1 MRRPRGRIR
10 RRATH
15 TGTTPEAPGAAEAR
29 LGEEAPGSGAGPAP
43 APAGA
48 GPEDQAAVDPAA
60 AGGGTGGG
68 RPRGRPRLAVIVGN
82 SIAGD
87 SRVQKTAIAAAR
99 AGWDVTLVGRSP
111 SKRREESVLGPVRVV
126 KVPVSAHMR
135 AVVSAER
142 RRPHLRAHVTQL
154 GLPDDGAWVRARSAH
169 AAWVREQTARVGW
182 LAGSAPKP
190 ASRLA
195 SRPGA
200 AVARE
205 ALKGWVRLRRYAHKG
220 RGRVYQWERRM
231 AAGPPRPTGDWRRDW
246 PELLD
251 LDLAFGPVIE
261 ELAPDVVHANDITM
275 IAVGAR
281 SVARLRARGHRT
293 AWLYDAHEYVRGVEW
308 PDAVR
313 ASAFPGVEKEFISR
327 ADAVVTVSGELAGIL
342 REAYGLRQTPHVVA
356 NAPVREAV
364 SAHTDE
370 CVSVRDACG
379 LGPDVPLLVYAGWIG
394 PERGLDTAVAGL
406 PALPHAH
413 LALVV
418 GPKPNATL
426 QALLAR
432 AEELGVR
439 ERVHVVPYVPQEQ
452 VPDYLSSA
460 DLGLI
465 CFRHVP
471 NCEISLP
478 TKAAEYLHAGLPLI
492 TSGVRTLRNFVER
505 TGVGEVFVTEDVP
518 SFATAVQRGLSRRST
533 LVGKITEPLLRELSW
548 EQQSAG
554 LLALYE
560 RLAGSE
566 AAARLAPRSLSWSV
580 SEQPGLGAPGRPRP
594 LETTGPD
601 GAPPGW
607 RALGTTPVRL
617 GLGCANSAGQLAGF
631 ARALCERRQ
640 DLSAEVVMHTHDQ
653 SVIYPADIYAIGERT
668 GDLGF
673 QLDRA
678 RRVLGS
684 YTHYLAD
691 SFTPALG
698 RLNGGHICDDLPS
711 LSAAGIK
718 VALLAHGSDVR
729 DPERHMSRY
738 EHSLFH
744 AADEA
749 ILAALVKKSARNRR
763 LAARSG
769 LPQFVTTPDLLDE
782 LPGSRWAP
790 LVVDVDGWASERPAL
805 ERARPV
811 VVHAPSKR
819 WTKGTEQ
826 VVPVLEELD
835 RRGLIEF
842 RMATGVP
849 WLQVQELVKEADIVV
864 DQFAVGTYGTF
875 ACEGMAAGRPVIAF
889 LDERLHRSVGIRPPI
904 VNATPATLRTAVESL
919 VEDRDSARRTAQES
933 VEYVRT
939 YHDGGY
945 TADVLDGFL
954 R

>member
-1 MRRPRGRIR
+1 MKQTHRILR
-10 RRATH
+10 RRTAH
-15 TGTTPEAPGAAEAR
+15 GSNAPEAPDAAVGRMGEGVAR
-29 LGEEAPGSGAGPAP
+29 TGEEH
-43 APAGA
+43 
-48 GPEDQAAVDPAA
+48 
-60 AGGGTGGG
+60 
-68 RPRGRPRLAVIVGN
+68 PRGRPRLAVVVGN
-82 SIAGD
+82 TITGD

-111 SKRREESVLGPVRVV
+111 SKRREESVLGPVRVIR
-126 KVPVSAHMR
+126 VPVSAHMR
-135 AVVSAER
+135 AVVAAQR
-142 RRPHLRAHVTQL
+142 RRPQLRSRLTQF
-154 GLPDDGAWVRARSAH
+154 GLPDDSAWVRARAAH

-182 LAGSAPKP
+182 LSSPVGGSPAPEGP
-190 ASRLA
+190 RT
-195 SRPGA
+195 PGA
-200 AVARE
+200 LPTALSRQLARE
-205 ALKGWVRLRRYAHKG
+205 ALRGWVRARRYAHKG
-220 RGRVYQWERRM
+220 RRRAYQWERRRV
-231 AAGPPRPTGDWRRDW
+231 AGAPQPTGDWRTDW

-251 LDLAFGPVIE
+251 IDLAFGPVIE
-261 ELAPDVVHANDITM
+261 EIEPDVIHANDHLM

-281 SVARLRARGHRT
+281 SAARLRARGLPTR
-293 AWLYDAHEYVRGVEW
+293 WLYDAHEYVRGVEW

-313 ASAFPGVEKEFISR
+313 AGAFPGVEAEFIGR
-327 ADAVVTVSGELAGIL
+327 ADAVVTVSEELAGIL
-342 REAYGLRQTPHVVA
+342 REAYALAAQPLVVA
-356 NAPVREAV
+356 NAPVRETV
-364 SAHTDE
+364 SACSDTS
-370 CVSVRDACG
+370 VSVRDACG
-379 LGPDVPLLVYAGWIG
+379 LSPEVPLLVYAGWIG
-394 PERGLDTAVAGL
+394 PERGLDTAVEGL
-406 PALPHAH
+406 AELPHAH
-413 LALVV
+413 LALVA
-418 GPKPNATL
+418 GKENATL
-426 QALLAR
+426 QGLLAR

-439 ERVHVVPYVPQEQ
+439 QRVHVVPYVPQER

-478 TKAAEYLHAGLPLI
+478 TKAAEYLHAGLPMV

-518 SFATAVQRGLSRRST
+518 SFVAAVQRGLAERGT
-533 LVGKITEPLLRELSW
+533 LAARITEPLLQELSW

-554 LLALYE
+554 LLDLYE
-560 RLAGSE
+560 RLAGPA
-566 AAARLAPRSLSWSV
+566 AAARLAPRSVPWSA
-580 SEQPGLGAPGRPRP
+580 SEQPGLGAPGRARPHEPATPRVMP
-594 LETTGPD
+594 S
-601 GAPPGW
+601 GW
-607 RALGTTPVRL
+607 RSLGSTPVRL

-698 RLNGGHICDDLPS
+698 RLNGGHIQDDLPS

-729 DPERHMSRY
+729 DPHRHMSRY

-744 AADEA
+744 AADES
-749 ILAALVKKSARNRR
+749 ILRKLANKSARNRR
-763 LAARSG
+763 MAAQSG
-769 LPQFVTTPDLLDE
+769 LPQFVTTPDLLEE
-782 LPGSRWAP
+782 LPGARWAP
-790 LVVDVDGWASERPAL
+790 LVVDADSWASDRPAM

-826 VVPVLEELD
+826 AVPVLEELD

-842 RMATGVP
+842 RLVTGVP
-849 WLQVQELVKEADIVV
+849 WAEVQELVKEADLVV

-889 LDERLHRSVGIRPPI
+889 LDERLHQSVGIRPPI
-904 VNATPATLRTAVESL
+904 VNATSATLRSALESL
-919 VEDRDSARRTAQES
+919 LDDRDFAMRTAQES

-939 YHDGGY
+939 YHDGTY

>member
-1 MRRPRGRIR
+1 MKQTHRILR
-10 RRATH
+10 RRTAH
-15 TGTTPEAPGAAEAR
+15 GSNAPEAPDAAVGRMGEGVAR
-29 LGEEAPGSGAGPAP
+29 TGEEH
-43 APAGA
+43 
-48 GPEDQAAVDPAA
+48 
-60 AGGGTGGG
+60 
-68 RPRGRPRLAVIVGN
+68 PRGRPRLAVVVGN
-82 SIAGD
+82 TITGD

-111 SKRREESVLGPVRVV
+111 SKRREESVLGPVRVIR
-126 KVPVSAHMR
+126 VPVPAHMR
-135 AVVSAER
+135 AVVAAQR
-142 RRPHLRAHVTQL
+142 RRPQLRSRLTQF
-154 GLPDDGAWVRARSAH
+154 GLPDDSALVRARAAH

-182 LAGSAPKP
+182 LSPPVGGSPAPEGP
-190 ASRLA
+190 RTPGPLPTALSRQL
-195 SRPGA
+195 
-200 AVARE
+200 ARE
-205 ALKGWVRLRRYAHKG
+205 ALRGWVRARRYAHKG
-220 RGRVYQWERRM
+220 RRRAYQWERRRV
-231 AAGPPRPTGDWRRDW
+231 AGAPQPTGDWRTDW

-251 LDLAFGPVIE
+251 IDLAFGPAIE
-261 ELAPDVVHANDITM
+261 EIEPDVIHANDHLM

-281 SVARLRARGHRT
+281 SAARLRARGLPTR
-293 AWLYDAHEYVRGVEW
+293 WLYDAHEYVRGVEW

-313 ASAFPGVEKEFISR
+313 ASAFPGVEAEFIGR
-327 ADAVVTVSGELAGIL
+327 ADAVVTVSEELAGIL
-342 REAYGLRQTPHVVA
+342 REAYALVAQPLVVA
-356 NAPVREAV
+356 NAPVRETV
-364 SAHTDE
+364 SACSDAG
-370 CVSVRDACG
+370 VSVRDACG
-379 LGPDVPLLVYAGWIG
+379 LSPDVPLLVYAGWIG
-394 PERGLDTAVAGL
+394 PERGLDTAVEGL
-406 PALPHAH
+406 AELPHAH
-413 LALVV
+413 LALVA
-418 GPKPNATL
+418 GKENATL
-426 QALLAR
+426 QGLLAR

-439 ERVHVVPYVPQEQ
+439 QRVHVVPYVPQER

-478 TKAAEYLHAGLPLI
+478 TKAAEYLHAGLPMV

-518 SFATAVQRGLSRRST
+518 SFVAAVQRGLAERGALAAR
-533 LVGKITEPLLRELSW
+533 ITEPLLQELSW

-554 LLALYE
+554 LLDLYE
-560 RLAGSE
+560 RLAGPA
-566 AAARLAPRSLSWSV
+566 AAARLAPCSVPWSA
-580 SEQPGLGAPGRPRP
+580 SEQPGLGAPGRARPHEPATPRVMP
-594 LETTGPD
+594 
-601 GAPPGW
+601 AGW
-607 RALGTTPVRL
+607 RSLGSTPVRL

-640 DLSAEVVMHTHDQ
+640 DLSAEVVMHTHEQ

-698 RLNGGHICDDLPS
+698 RLNGGHIQDDLPS

-729 DPERHMSRY
+729 DPHRHMSRY

-744 AADEA
+744 AADET
-749 ILAALVKKSARNRR
+749 ILRKLANKSARNRR
-763 LAARSG
+763 MAAQSG
-769 LPQFVTTPDLLDE
+769 LPQFVTTPDLLEE
-782 LPGSRWAP
+782 LPGARWAP
-790 LVVDVDGWASERPAL
+790 LVVDADSWASERPAM
-805 ERARPV
+805 ERACPV
-811 VVHAPSKR
+811 VLHAPSKR

-826 VVPVLEELD
+826 AVPVLEELD

-842 RMATGVP
+842 RLVTGAP
-849 WLQVQELVKEADIVV
+849 WAEVQEMVKEADLVV

-904 VNATPATLRTAVESL
+904 VNATPATLRSALESL
-919 VEDRDSARRTAQES
+919 LDDRDFAMRTAQES

-939 YHDGGY
+939 YHDGTY

>member
-1 MRRPRGRIR
+1 MKRPRAIVR
-10 RRATH
+10 RRAAH
-15 TGTTPEAPGAAEAR
+15 PGGGPGPEAPDAARARLLDEDAADREPSGPRADADAGAAQE
-29 LGEEAPGSGAGPAP
+29 
-43 APAGA
+43 
-48 GPEDQAAVDPAA
+48 
-60 AGGGTGGG
+60 
-68 RPRGRPRLAVIVGN
+68 RPRGRPRLAVVVGN
-82 SIAGD
+82 TVAGD

-126 KVPVSAHMR
+126 KVPVAGHMR
-135 AVVSAER
+135 AVVDAER
-142 RRPHLRAHVTQL
+142 SRPHVRAHLTRF
-154 GLPDDGAWVRARSAH
+154 GLPDDSAWARAASAH

-182 LAGSAPKP
+182 LAGPSGG
-190 ASRLA
+190 
-195 SRPGA
+195 PGA

-205 ALKGWVRLRRYAHKG
+205 ALKGWVRLRRYAHQG
-220 RGRVYQWERRM
+220 RGRVYRWERRA

-261 ELAPDVVHANDITM
+261 EIGPDVIHANDVTM

-281 SVARLRARGHRT
+281 SAARLRARGHRT

-313 ASAFPGVEKEFISR
+313 AAAFPGVEKEFIGR
-327 ADAVVTVSGELAGIL
+327 ADAVATVSAELAGIL
-342 REAYGLRQTPHVVA
+342 REAYRLPADPLVVA

-364 SAHTDE
+364 SAHTDG
-370 CVSVRDACG
+370 CVRVRDACG

-394 PERGLDTAVAGL
+394 PERGLDTAVEGL
-406 PALPHAH
+406 AKLPHTH
-413 LALVV
+413 LALVAA
-418 GPKPNATL
+418 PTPNATL
-426 QALLAR
+426 QRLLVR

-439 ERVHVVPYVPQEQ
+439 ERVHVVPYVRQEQ

-471 NCEISLP
+471 NCEVSLP
-478 TKAAEYLHAGLPLI
+478 TKAAEYLHGGVPLV
-492 TSGVRTLRNFVER
+492 TSGVRTLRTFVER
-505 TGVGEVFVTEDVP
+505 TGVGEVFVTDDVP
-518 SFATAVQRGLSRRST
+518 SFVSAVQRGLSRREA
-533 LVGKITEPLLRELSW
+533 LAERITEPLLAELSW

-554 LLALYE
+554 LLDLYE
-560 RLAGSE
+560 RLAGPE
-566 AAARLAPRSLSWSV
+566 TAARLAPRTVSWSV
-580 SEQPGLGAPGRPRP
+580 SEQPGLGSPGQARV
-594 LETTGPD
+594 LEPPPAD

-607 RALGTTPVRL
+607 RSLGSTPVRL

-653 SVIYPADIYAIGERT
+653 SVIYPADIYAVGEHT
-668 GDLGF
+668 GDLAF

-698 RLNGGHICDDLPS
+698 RLNGGHISDDLPS
-711 LSAAGIK
+711 LAAAGIK

-749 ILAALVKKSARNRR
+749 ILAALTAKSARNRR
-763 LAARSG
+763 MAAQSG

-790 LVVDVDGWASERPAL
+790 LVVDVDGWASERPAM

-819 WTKGTEQ
+819 WTKGTER
-826 VVPVLEELD
+826 VVPVLQELD

-842 RMATGVP
+842 RMVTGVP

-875 ACEGMAAGRPVIAF
+875 ACEGMAAGRPVIAY
-889 LDERLHRSVGIRPPI
+889 LDERLHRSVGVRPPL
-904 VNATPATLRTAVESL
+904 VNASPATLRDAVESL
-919 VEDRDSARRTAQES
+919 VEDREFARNTARES

-945 TADVLDGFL
+945 TANVLDGFL

>member
-1 MRRPRGRIR
+1 MKQTHRIIR
-10 RRATH
+10 RGTARGSVARAGNTV
-15 TGTTPEAPGAAEAR
+15 EAPGAAEGRMGVSSAR
-29 LGEEAPGSGAGPAP
+29 KGDE
-43 APAGA
+43 
-48 GPEDQAAVDPAA
+48 
-60 AGGGTGGG
+60 
-68 RPRGRPRLAVIVGN
+68 RPRGRPRLAVVVGN
-82 SIAGD
+82 TIAGD

-111 SKRREESVLGPVRVV
+111 SKRREESVLGPVRVI
-126 KVPVSAHMR
+126 KVPVGADMR
-135 AVVSAER
+135 AVVAAAR
-142 RRPHLRAHVTQL
+142 RRPQLRSRLTQF
-154 GLPDDGAWVRARSAH
+154 GLPDDSAWVRARAAH

-182 LAGSAPKP
+182 LSVPSGGRPAPWGLRTPEVLP
-190 ASRLA
+190 AALA
-195 SRPGA
+195 RQL
-200 AVARE
+200 ARE
-205 ALKGWVRLRRYAHKG
+205 ALKGWVRVRRYAHKG
-220 RGRVYQWERRM
+220 RGRAYRWERRRT
-231 AAGPPRPTGDWRRDW
+231 AGQPQPTGDWRVDW

-251 LDLAFGPVIE
+251 IDLAFGPVIE
-261 ELAPDVVHANDITM
+261 EIEPDVIHANDHLM

-281 SVARLRARGHRT
+281 SAARLRARGRPT
-293 AWLYDAHEYVRGVEW
+293 RWLYDAHEYIRGVEW

-313 ASAFPGVEKEFISR
+313 ASAFPGVEEEFIGK
-327 ADAVVTVSGELAGIL
+327 ADAVVTVSQELAGIL
-342 REAYGLRQTPHVVA
+342 REAYALPADPLVVA
-356 NAPVREAV
+356 NAPVRETV
-364 SAHTDE
+364 SAGTDE

-379 LGPDVPLLVYAGWIG
+379 LSPDVPLLVYAGWIG
-394 PERGLDTAVAGL
+394 PERGLDTAVEGL
-406 PALPHAH
+406 AELPHAH
-413 LALVV
+413 LALVA
-418 GPKPNATL
+418 GKQNATL
-426 QALLAR
+426 QGLLAR

-439 ERVHVVPYVPQEQ
+439 QRVHVVPYVRQEQ

-478 TKAAEYLHAGLPLI
+478 TKAAEYLHAGLPMI

-505 TGVGEVFVTEDVP
+505 TGIGEVFVTEDVP
-518 SFATAVQRGLSRRST
+518 SFVAAVQRGLAKRGT
-533 LVGKITEPLLRELSW
+533 LAARITEPLLQELSW

-554 LLALYE
+554 LLNLYE
-560 RLAGSE
+560 QLAGPA
-566 AAARLAPRSLSWSV
+566 AAARLAPRSVPWSA
-580 SEQPGLGAPGRPRP
+580 SEQPGLGAARAHAQESAAPGGTP
-594 LETTGPD
+594 
-601 GAPPGW
+601 AGW
-607 RALGTTPVRL
+607 RTLGSTPVRL
-617 GLGCANSAGQLAGF
+617 GMGCANSAGQLAGF

-698 RLNGGHICDDLPS
+698 RLNGGHIQDDLPS

-729 DPERHMSRY
+729 DPQRHMSRY

-744 AADEA
+744 AADEQ
-749 ILAALVKKSARNRR
+749 ILRALAKKSARNRR
-763 LAARSG
+763 MAAQSG
-769 LPQFVTTPDLLDE
+769 LPQFVTTPDLLEE
-782 LPGSRWAP
+782 LPGARWAP
-790 LVVDVDGWASERPAL
+790 LVVDVEGWASQRPAM

-819 WTKGTEQ
+819 WTKGTER
-826 VVPVLEELD
+826 VVPVLEEMD

-842 RMATGVP
+842 RMVTGVP
-849 WLQVQELVKEADIVV
+849 WTEVRELVKEADIVV

-904 VNATPATLRTAVESL
+904 VNATPGTLRGALESL
-919 VEDRDSARRTAQES
+919 LEDRDFAMRTAQES
-933 VEYVRT
+933 AEYVRT
-939 YHDGGY
+939 YHDGSY

>member
-1 MRRPRGRIR
+1 AGSAGGAGNRERRP
-10 RRATH
+10 
-15 TGTTPEAPGAAEAR
+15 
-29 LGEEAPGSGAGPAP
+29 
-43 APAGA
+43 
-48 GPEDQAAVDPAA
+48 
-60 AGGGTGGG
+60 
-68 RPRGRPRLAVIVGN
+68 GRPRLAVVVGN
-82 SIAGD
+82 TVAGD

-126 KVPVSAHMR
+126 KVPVAAHMR
-135 AVVSAER
+135 AVVGAER
-142 RRPHLRAHVTQL
+142 RRPHLRSHLTQF
-154 GLPDDGAWVRARSAH
+154 GLPDDGAWVRARAAH
-169 AAWVREQTARVGW
+169 AAWVRERTARVG
-182 LAGSAPKP
+182 
-190 ASRLA
+190 RLA
-195 SRPGA
+195 DVPGGVRT

-220 RGRVYQWERRM
+220 RGRLYQWERRR
-231 AAGPPRPTGDWRRDW
+231 AAGPVRPTGDWRRDW

-261 ELAPDVVHANDITM
+261 ELEPDVIHANDVTM

-281 SVARLRARGHRT
+281 SAARLRARGLRT

-313 ASAFPGVEKEFISR
+313 ASAFPGVEREHIGC

-342 REAYGLRQTPHVVA
+342 REAYGLPAEPLVVA

-364 SAHTDE
+364 RAGAGE
-370 CVSVRDACG
+370 CASVRDACG

-394 PERGLDTAVAGL
+394 PERGLDTAVEGL
-406 PALPHAH
+406 AELPHAH
-413 LALVV
+413 LALVAAA
-418 GPKPNATL
+418 KPNATL
-426 QALLAR
+426 QKLLAR

-478 TKAAEYLHAGLPLI
+478 TKAAEYLHAGLPLV

-505 TGVGEVFVTEDVP
+505 TGVGEVFTAEDVP
-518 SFATAVQRGLSRRST
+518 SFVAAVQRGLARRGE
-533 LVGKITEPLLRELSW
+533 LAARITEPLLAELSW
-548 EQQSAG
+548 EQQSAA
-554 LLALYE
+554 LLELYE
-560 RLAGSE
+560 RLAGPE
-566 AAARLAPRSLSWSV
+566 TAARLAPRTVSWSAT
-580 SEQPGLGAPGRPRP
+580 EQPGVSKPDKPRP
-594 LETTGPD
+594 SQPAATD
-601 GAPPGW
+601 GAPPAW
-607 RALGTTPVRL
+607 RALGSTPVRL

-640 DLSAEVVMHTHDQ
+640 DLSAEVVMHTHDK
-653 SVIYPADIYAIGERT
+653 SVIYPADLYAIGERT

-673 QLDRA
+673 QLERA
-678 RRVLGS
+678 KRVLGS
-684 YTHYLAD
+684 YTHYLSD

-698 RLNGGHICDDLPS
+698 RLNGGHISDDLPS

-729 DPERHMSRY
+729 DPERHMNRY

-744 AADEA
+744 AADER
-749 ILAALVKKSARNRR
+749 ILQVLARKSARNRR
-763 LAARSG
+763 MAAQSG

-782 LPGSRWAP
+782 LPGARWAP
-790 LVVDVDGWASERPAL
+790 LVVDVDGWAAERPAM

-819 WTKGTEQ
+819 WTKGTAK

-835 RRGLIEF
+835 RRGVIEF
-842 RMATGVP
+842 RMVTGVP
-849 WLQVQELVKEADIVV
+849 WLQVRELVKEADIVV

-904 VNATPATLRTAVESL
+904 VSATPETLGTALASL
-919 VEDRDSARRTAQES
+919 LDDRDLARRTAQES

>member
-1 MRRPRGRIR
+1 MKQTHRIIR
-10 RRATH
+10 RRTAR
-15 TGTTPEAPGAAEAR
+15 GSKAPEAPDAAEGRMGESAAR
-29 LGEEAPGSGAGPAP
+29 
-43 APAGA
+43 
-48 GPEDQAAVDPAA
+48 
-60 AGGGTGGG
+60 TGDE
-68 RPRGRPRLAVIVGN
+68 RPRGRPRLAVVVGN
-82 SIAGD
+82 TITGD

-99 AGWDVTLVGRSP
+99 AGWDVTLIGRSP
-111 SKRREESVLGPVRVV
+111 SKRREESVLGPVRVI

-135 AVVSAER
+135 AVVAAEC
-142 RRPHLRAHVTQL
+142 RRPQLRSRLTQF
-154 GLPDDGAWVRARSAH
+154 GLPDDSAWVRARAAH

-182 LAGSAPKP
+182 LGAPSGGRPAPQGLRTPEALPSA
-190 ASRLA
+190 LA
-195 SRPGA
+195 RQL
-200 AVARE
+200 ARE
-205 ALKGWVRLRRYAHKG
+205 ALKGWVRARRYAHKG
-220 RGRVYQWERRM
+220 RGRAYQWERRR
-231 AAGPPRPTGDWRRDW
+231 AAGPPKPTGDWRVDW

-251 LDLAFGPVIE
+251 IDLAFGPVIE
-261 ELAPDVVHANDITM
+261 EIEPDVIHANDHLM

-281 SVARLRARGHRT
+281 SAARLRARGVPTR
-293 AWLYDAHEYVRGVEW
+293 WLYDAHEYVRGVEW

-313 ASAFPGVEKEFISR
+313 AGAFPGVEEEFIRR

-342 REAYGLRQTPHVVA
+342 REAYALPAEPLVVA
-356 NAPVREAV
+356 NAPVRETV
-364 SAHTDE
+364 SACAGE
-370 CVSVRDACG
+370 RVSVRDACG

-394 PERGLDTAVAGL
+394 PERGLDTAVEGL
-406 PALPHAH
+406 AQLPHAH
-413 LALVV
+413 LALVA
-418 GPKPNATL
+418 GKQNATL
-426 QALLAR
+426 QGLLAR
-432 AEELGVR
+432 ADELGVR
-439 ERVHVVPYVPQEQ
+439 QRVHVVPYVPQEQ

-460 DLGLI
+460 DLGVI

-478 TKAAEYLHAGLPLI
+478 TKAAEYLHAGLPVI
-492 TSGVRTLRNFVER
+492 TSGVRTLRSFVER
-505 TGVGEVFVTEDVP
+505 TGVGEVYVTEDVP
-518 SFATAVQRGLSRRST
+518 SFVAAVQRGLAQRST
-533 LVGKITEPLLRELSW
+533 LAARITEPLLRELSW

-554 LLALYE
+554 LLDLYE
-560 RLAGSE
+560 RLAGQA
-566 AAARLAPRSLSWSV
+566 AAARLAPRSVPWSA
-580 SEQPGLGAPGRPRP
+580 SEQPGLGAPGRAAA
-594 LETTGPD
+594 
-601 GAPPGW
+601 APEPATPGGVPAGW
-607 RALGTTPVRL
+607 RSLDSTPVRL
-617 GLGCANSAGQLAGF
+617 GMGCANSAGQLAGF

-698 RLNGGHICDDLPS
+698 RLNGGHIQDDLPS

-729 DPERHMSRY
+729 DPQRHMSRY
-738 EHSLFH
+738 ENSLFH

-749 ILAALVKKSARNRR
+749 ILRALAKKSARNRR
-763 LAARSG
+763 MAAQSG
-769 LPQFVTTPDLLDE
+769 LPQFVTTPDLLEE
-782 LPGSRWAP
+782 LPGARWAP
-790 LVVDVDGWASERPAL
+790 LVVDVDGWTSERPVM

-826 VVPVLEELD
+826 VVPVLEEMD

-842 RMATGVP
+842 RMVTGVP
-849 WLQVQELVKEADIVV
+849 WVEVQELVKEADIVV

-904 VNATPATLRTAVESL
+904 VNATPATLRGAVESL
-919 VEDRDSARRTAQES
+919 LDDRDLAMRTAQES
-933 VEYVRT
+933 AEYVRT
-939 YHDGGY
+939 YHDGTY

>member
-1 MRRPRGRIR
+1 MRPPGAAGRYPAGRGS
-10 RRATH
+10 AQA
-15 TGTTPEAPGAAEAR
+15 PEAAEAR
-29 LGEEAPGSGAGPAP
+29 LGDGAA
-43 APAGA
+43 
-48 GPEDQAAVDPAA
+48 D
-60 AGGGTGGG
+60 GTPVKAG
-68 RPRGRPRLAVIVGN
+68 RPADGKRRRPGRPRLAVVVGN
-82 SIAGD
+82 GITGD

-99 AGWDVTLVGRSP
+99 AGWDVTLVGRSS

-126 KVPVSAHMR
+126 KVPVAAHMR
-135 AVVSAER
+135 AVVAAER
-142 RRPHLRAHVTQL
+142 RRPHLRSRITQF
-154 GLPDDGAWVRARSAH
+154 GLPDDAAWVRARAAH
-169 AAWVREQTARVGW
+169 AAWVREQSARAGW
-182 LAGSAPKP
+182 LTGEGTGP
-190 ASRLA
+190 R
-195 SRPGA
+195 A
-200 AVARE
+200 ALARE
-205 ALKGWVRLRRYAHKG
+205 ALKGWVRVRRYAHKG
-220 RGRVYQWERRM
+220 RGRLYQWERR
-231 AAGPPRPTGDWRRDW
+231 AASGAARPTGDWRRDW
-246 PELLD
+246 PELVD

-261 ELAPDVVHANDITM
+261 ELEPDVIHANDITM

-281 SVARLRARGHRT
+281 CAARLRARGLRT
-293 AWLYDAHEYVRGVEW
+293 RWLYDAHEYVRGVEW

-313 ASAFPGVEKEFISR
+313 AAAFPGVEEEYIGR

-342 REAYGLRQTPHVVA
+342 QEAYRLPDTPLVVA

-364 SAHTDE
+364 SARAGE
-370 CVSVRDACG
+370 GVSVRDACG
-379 LGPDVPLLVYAGWIG
+379 LSQDVPLLVYAGWIG
-394 PERGLDTAVAGL
+394 PERGLDTAVEGL
-406 PALPHAH
+406 AELPHAH
-413 LALVV
+413 LALVAAA
-418 GPKPNATL
+418 KPNATL
-426 QALLAR
+426 QRLLFR
-432 AEELGVR
+432 AEQLGVR

-492 TSGVRTLRNFVER
+492 TSGVRTLRGFVER

-518 SFATAVQRGLSRRST
+518 SFVAAVQRGLAARAR
-533 LVGKITEPLLRELSW
+533 LAGRITEELLHELSW

-554 LLALYE
+554 LLRLYE
-560 RLAGSE
+560 RLAGPES
-566 AAARLAPRSLSWSV
+566 AARLAPRTVPWSV
-580 SEQPGLGAPGRPRP
+580 SEQPGLAPSGTPRP
-594 LETTGPD
+594 AGT
-601 GAPPGW
+601 APPGGLPAGW
-607 RALGTTPVRL
+607 RALGSTPVRL
-617 GLGCANSAGQLAGF
+617 GMGCANSAGQLAGF

-640 DLSAEVVMHTHDQ
+640 DLSAEVLMQTHDQ

-673 QLDRA
+673 QLERA

-698 RLNGGHICDDLPS
+698 RLNGGHISDDLPS

-738 EHSLFH
+738 ENSLFH
-744 AADEA
+744 AADER
-749 ILAALVKKSARNRR
+749 ILQVLAKKSARNRR
-763 LAARSG
+763 MAAQSG
-769 LPQFVTTPDLLDE
+769 LPQFVTTPDLLEE
-782 LPGSRWAP
+782 LPGARWAP
-790 LVVDVDGWASERPAL
+790 LVVDVDGWASERPAM

-842 RMATGVP
+842 RMVTGVP
-849 WLQVQELVKEADIVV
+849 WLQVQELVKDADIVV

-889 LDERLHRSVGIRPPI
+889 LDERLHESVGVRPPI
-904 VNATPATLRTAVESL
+904 VNATPNTLRSALESL
-919 VEDRDSARRTAQES
+919 LDDRDGARRTARES